1 MRRIELTYLL
11 NCKSK
16 IKQNVLFQRFNQ
28 KMTEAT
34 LLRGNSIP
42 ETFRV
47 NDNATSATRT
57 ISIHS
62 AVQHCKRVSCLVPLL
77 NP

>member
-1 MRRIELTYLL
+1 
-11 NCKSK
+11 
-16 IKQNVLFQRFNQ
+16 
-28 KMTEAT
+28 MTEAT
-34 LLRGNSIP
+34 LLKGNSAP

-57 ISIHS
+57 IGIQG
-62 AVQHCKRVSCLVPLL
+62 AVQLFKSVSYLVPLL